1 MVHEMG
7 FLRLG
12 APPFSLCK
20 RLGSLLELKLNVF
33 EQHRLSGAEW
43 VPSSAGDV
51 VGKPG
56 LTSGCHLGRVGH
68 LLRGSGMQLEEE
80 HGTNTTHGL
89 PQKHDLHR
97 PPVPPLWTS
106 HLPQLAHFVA
116 KFAQALH
123 VYISGA
129 LQK

>member
-1 MVHEMG
+1 VHEMG

-20 RLGSLLELKLNVF
+20 GLGSLLELKLNVF

-43 VPSSAGDV
+43 VPSSAGDG

-80 HGTNTTHGL
+80 HGTNYHPWPAPKPCL
-89 PQKHDLHR
+89 PQAL
-97 PPVPPLWTS
+97 PAVWTS